1 MHSLIIGQTESGK
14 STLAKVFAS
23 KLTNSGKKVAVL
35 DPLFDPDW
43 KCNYRTDDIN
53 EMTQYL
59 KVNRSVYVFVDESG
73 AYFNDGNDT
82 TYSWLATRSRH
93 YGHSVFFIAQRAI
106 QIPKT
111 MRDQCSRLYLFTS
124 SRSDGKIH
132 SEEWN
137 KDVLETCNT
146 LPKLKFFQC
155 DRYNLCEV
163 LTIKDYKEIVR
174 EPRNRNNDSSDPD
187 GSGRSS
193 NTNRK
198 MGGRPGKGGQ

>member
-14 STLAKVFAS
+14 STLAKVFAR
-23 KLTNSGKKVAVL
+23 KLADNGKKVAVL

-43 KCNYRTDDIN
+43 KADFRTDDIE
-53 EMTQYL
+53 EMTAYL
-59 KVNRSVYVFVDESG
+59 RANRSVYVFVDESG

-137 KDVLETCNT
+137 KDTLESCNT
-146 LPKLKFFQC
+146 LPKLMFYQC
-155 DRYNLCEV
+155 DRYDVCKLYA
-163 LTIKDYKEIVR
+163 IKDYKDIV
-174 EPRNRNNDSSDPD
+174 NADRNNSNSSGNDNGD
-187 GSGRSS
+187 GGSS
-193 NTNRK
+193 ITNRK
-198 MGGRPGKGGQ
+198 VGTRKGKGRP